1 MTSKVGLI
9 AALTGLLLLRY
20 YRFAEA
26 PPLPGSPPLTEVAPP
41 IEAAN
46 EADPTPSSVEFLDRY
61 VLEASRAYGVPASLL
76 RAVIHVES
84 SGDVGA
90 ISKKGAQ
97 GLMQLMP
104 ATAERLGVTDPFDP
118 RENVLGGARYLRF
131 LLDAFEG
138 DAILALAAYNAG
150 ENAVVRHRGIPP
162 YSETRQYLSRIAT
175 RYHLELEAP
184 HAHPE

>member
-1 MTSKVGLI
+1 MTTKVNLI

-20 YRFAEA
+20 YRFAET
-26 PPLPGSPPLTEVAPP
+26 PPLPGSPPLTTATPV
-41 IEAAN
+41 IGLAN
-46 EADPTPSSVEFLDRY
+46 QADPTPSSVELLDDY
-61 VLEASRAYGVPASLL
+61 VLEASRAYVVPASLL
-76 RAVIHVES
+76 RAVIQVES

-90 ISKKGAQ
+90 LSEKGAQ

-104 ATAERLGVTDPFDP
+104 ETAKRLGVTDPFDP

-138 DAILALAAYNAG
+138 DATLALAAYNAG